1 MKRDEVIWDWKVAG
15 QRDDSTGR
23 REAADER
30 KKGTKRDGGGK
41 ETIREKTL
49 GGKYGEVRRTWEEK

>member
-1 MKRDEVIWDWKVAG
+1 MKRDEVIRDWKVAG

-30 KKGTKRDGGGK
+30 KKGTK
-41 ETIREKTL
+41 ETA
-49 GGKYGEVRRTWEEK
+49 EETKLYEERL